1 MTVLCHIDDI
11 PEREARGFEVKG
23 EKLLVAKKKGRVH
36 VYRNSCPHT
45 GINLD
50 WQPDDFMTFDNF
62 YLLCSTHGA
71 QFQIE
76 DGYCIAG
83 PCKGQELKAIPF
95 EVVNGQVILVDQ
107 EPEST

>member
-1 MTVLCHIDDI
+1 MTIICHIDDI

-23 EKLLVAKKKGRVH
+23 EKLLVAKKKGQVH

-76 DGYCIAG
+76 DGFCISG

-95 EVVNGQVILVDQ
+95 ELVDGQVVLLDQ